1 MEGIEVKHIRIDMVK
16 FKLSSKFL
24 VSDLDAAQ
32 EELLDKG
39 YIAPCSES
47 THENCVEILRS

>member
-1 MEGIEVKHIRIDMVK
+1 MNHVRIDMVK
-16 FKLSSKFL
+16 FKLSSRFL

-39 YIAPCSES
+39 YIAPCSEPA
-47 THENCVEILRS
+47 HENCVEVLSR